1 MTNTMQNGRQTW
13 PNVANTCKYHAKC
26 KVTMPKCCKYHAK
39 WQVLVPNCCK
49 YKANG
54 TGKESQKKIQNL
66 RQKPRWKPR
75 TRMYSRAWTTSE
87 NLCNRKTNLFFPC
100 IVRAYRLSEGTW
112 STVRK
117 KTTNAQRHAWKTSL
131 EDSTYFPCYQSAVW
145 SGKCRVWSV
154 KCGVG
159 SVECL
164 KCRVWSVECK
174 V

>member
-54 TGKESQKKIQNL
+54 TGKESQQKIQNL
-66 RQKPRWKPR
+66 RQKTRWKPR

-87 NLCNRKTNLFFPC
+87 KPLQQENEPFFSMH
-100 IVRAYRLSEGTW
+100 RARISSQRRHLINS
-112 STVRK
+112 SQ
-117 KTTNAQRHAWKTSL
+117 KTTNAQRHAWKTLL
-131 EDSTYFPCYQSAVW
+131 EDRTYFPCYQSAVW

-159 SVECL
+159 SVECV
-164 KCRVWSVECK
+164 KCRVWSVECR